1 MIRLAVTGATGF
13 VGSAVVRAAIGRG
26 WQVTAFGR
34 RPGSRYWDLT
44 AGPLADPPQVDAVVH
59 CAAVVTDWGPV
70 APIRAA
76 TVDGTRAVAATFPR
90 SRLVH
95 LSSASVYDPFTP
107 SVDITEDAGPVN
119 RYLTA
124 YAAAKADAERALST
138 RRNTVIL
145 RPHAVYGPGDPT
157 LLPRLLSAVRGRT
170 LLMVGDGTARASLTG
185 IDNLVDAVLLACEPD
200 APVGVYNIADAA
212 PVTIGETLRAVLAA
226 RGLPVRIRQ
235 LPVGVARPLASVAET
250 AYRLLGRPEAPRL
263 TRYAISHLAVERTLN
278 IDLAQCDLGYRP
290 RPTELSGA
298 AYW

>member
-59 CAAVVTDWGPV
+59 CAAVTDWGPA

-76 TVDGTRAVAATFPR
+76 TVDGTRAVAATFPLA
-90 SRLVH
+90 RLVQ

-107 SVDITEDAGPVN
+107 SIDITEDAGPVN

-124 YAAAKADAERALST
+124 YPAAKADAERALST
-138 RRNTVIL
+138 RPNTVIL

-185 IDNLVDAVLLACEPD
+185 IDNLWTPCCWHVSLTHLLASTTLPMPRRSPSVRLCALCWRP
-200 APVGVYNIADAA
+200 ADCRSGSGTYPSRWPA
-212 PVTIGETLRAVLAA
+212 RWRVL
-226 RGLPVRIRQ
+226 
-235 LPVGVARPLASVAET
+235 
-250 AYRLLGRPEAPRL
+250 
-263 TRYAISHLAVERTLN
+263 
-278 IDLAQCDLGYRP
+278 P
-290 RPTELSGA
+290 RPAIGCSVGPKRHG
-298 AYW
+298 